1 VGRGDFGGGSLA
13 LARLIDKAGGAILA
27 DFQQEYG
34 LNLID
39 LLKEGSGYEPS
50 TILVLVNQLPLA
62 SRTVAA
68 LRGGDQFIGWDVD
81 RYYMAT
87 LIDAVNQVAYV
98 TAAANSKR
106 KPKAPKP
113 MPRPSRVQKNAAQNN
128 PFRQRIAA
136 AKKAKGG

>member
-1 VGRGDFGGGSLA
+1 MDGGDPGGGSIA

-39 LLKEGSGYEPS
+39 ILRTGSHEPA
-50 TILVLVNQLPLA
+50 TVLVLVNQLPLA

-68 LRGGDQFIGWDVD
+68 LRGGEQFIGWDVD
-81 RYYMAT
+81 RYFLAQ
-87 LIDAVNQVAYV
+87 LIDSVNRVAYTV
-98 TAAANSKR
+98 AAANSKR

-113 MPRPSRVQKNAAQNN
+113 TVRPSRVQKGTGEAN
-128 PFRQRIAA
+128 PFRQQLAK